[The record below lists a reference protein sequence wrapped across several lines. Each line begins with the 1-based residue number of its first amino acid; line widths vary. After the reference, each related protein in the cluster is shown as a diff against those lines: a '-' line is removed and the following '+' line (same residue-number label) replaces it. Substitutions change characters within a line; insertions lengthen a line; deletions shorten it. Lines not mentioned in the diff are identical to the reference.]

1 MPSDD
6 ALTVRAAAPGAGVS
20 SSAAG
25 RGAWAEPGVYPVAP
39 GVHRIPLPLP
49 GDSLRAV
56 NVYAI
61 EDDNRIVLVDSG
73 WHRPDS
79 WDALRGGLRA
89 IGSEIGDISRVLVT
103 HIHHDHFGQ
112 APRIRQESGAT
123 ILLGEGERV
132 SFETVLDAGE
142 RGRSRAQAVAM
153 LRSHGASALAVE
165 WSAVLAQGDAPAP
178 GFAMWEPPDVY
189 ATDAATVELGSRS
202 LRVVETRGHTRGHV
216 SLLDEAH
223 GVLFTGDHVLP
234 HITPSIGVEPLNDG
248 GALVE
253 YIMSLSKV
261 WGLPVTR
268 VLPAHGPEFDDLSG
282 RVDALLD
289 HHATRLTACTDAVR
303 TAERSAA
310 TVATMLPWTRRER
323 RFDELDLFN
332 RYLAVNES
340 IAHLEL
346 LRTQGTISR
355 REVGGTYLY
364 RVTPD
369 D

>member
-6 ALTVRAAAPGAGVS
+6 ALTVRTAAPGAGVAS
-20 SSAAG
+20 PAAG

-79 WDALRGGLRA
+79 WDALRSGLRE

-132 SFETVLDAGE
+132 SFEAVLEPDA
-142 RGRSRAQAVAM
+142 RGRSRAHAVSM

-165 WSAVLAQGDAPAP
+165 WSAALAQGDAPAP
-178 GFAMWEPPDVY
+178 GFAVWEPPDVY
-189 ATDAATVELGSRS
+189 AADSATVELGSRS
-202 LRVVETRGHTRGHV
+202 LRVVETPGHTRGHV

-234 HITPSIGVEPLNDG
+234 HITPSIGVEPFNDG

-289 HHATRLTACTDAVR
+289 HHATRLAACTEAVR

-355 REVGGTYLY
+355 RRVGGTYVY

-369 D
+369 N

>member
-1 MPSDD
+1 
-6 ALTVRAAAPGAGVS
+6 
-20 SSAAG
+20 
-25 RGAWAEPGVYPVAP
+25 
-39 GVHRIPLPLP
+39 
-49 GDSLRAV
+49 
-56 NVYAI
+56 VYAI

-73 WHRPDS
+73 WHLPDS
-79 WDALRGGLRA
+79 WDALRGGLRE

-132 SFETVLDAGE
+132 SFETVLDPDE
-142 RGRSRAQAVAM
+142 RGRSRAHAVSM

-165 WSAVLAQGDAPAP
+165 WSAALAQGDAPAP
-178 GFAMWEPPDVY
+178 GFAVWEPPDVY
-189 ATDAATVELGSRS
+189 AADAATVELGSRS
-202 LRVVETRGHTRGHV
+202 LRVVQTRGHTRGHV
-216 SLLDEAH
+216 SLLDEVH

-234 HITPSIGVEPLNDG
+234 HITPSIGVEPFNDG
-248 GALVE
+248 GALAE

-289 HHATRLTACTDAVR
+289 HHATRLAACIEAVR
-303 TAERSAA
+303 TTARSAA
-310 TVATMLPWTRRER
+310 TVATILPWTRRER

-355 REVGGTYLY
+355 RKVGGTYLY

-369 D
+369 A